1 MNWLDAGVEDQSSN
15 SLYVPENLACTD
27 YFKVD
32 DENAKVAGSWVFFW
46 KLLQYNG
53 SLRKFNSFKISPS
66 YEVHN
71 KFFKKSGFAV
81 LWLMKRSKLKNDMLS
96 YGQNL
101 NRRQLILLSMQYF
114 PFIWILPFLPFIS
127 VVLLTHPYS
136 QKWEL

>member
-1 MNWLDAGVEDQSSN
+1 
-15 SLYVPENLACTD
+15 
-27 YFKVD
+27 
-32 DENAKVAGSWVFFW
+32 
-46 KLLQYNG
+46 
-53 SLRKFNSFKISPS
+53 
-66 YEVHN
+66 
-71 KFFKKSGFAV
+71 
-81 LWLMKRSKLKNDMLS
+81 MKRSKLKNDMLS